1 MQNNLKRLP
10 RKKKKHYKKNNPL
23 FYQLLYSNKGKQLIK
38 QISELY
44 VPKGIFPLEYI
55 TKKH

>member
-1 MQNNLKRLP
+1 MKLP
-10 RKKKKHYKKNNPL
+10 RKKKKEYKKNNPF
-23 FYQLLYSNKGKQLIK
+23 FYQLIYSKKGKKLIK
-38 QISELY
+38 QVSELY